1 MSRSDQLEE
10 LFEEWIQHHR
20 QKNIANAEK
29 RFSRDGILNEELF
42 NKARMRVLFV
52 LREVNGEDQNQKD
65 LETNEDERRK
75 KERHKRYK
83 HVDLIQLLKD
93 GPKYQMWYAIARWS
107 AGILQRFPPFEEID
121 NYERMK
127 NSLLSV
133 AAINLKKTP
142 GGKAA
147 CLDQVNAYA
156 HMDSCLLKRQI
167 QIIAPDIIVAC
178 GTFSHLIWL
187 LDLSVHSDDPLSKVS
202 VKGKWKVVP
211 WCHPGRVNNKT
222 TYEDL
227 EKKVEQ
233 YI

>member
-1 MSRSDQLEE
+1 MSRSDQLDE
-10 LFEEWIQHHR
+10 LFEKWIQHHR

-29 RFSRDGILNEELF
+29 RFSRDGILNEELS

-52 LREVNGEDQNQKD
+52 LREVNGEDENQKD

-75 KERHKRYK
+75 KERYKEYK

-93 GPKYQMWYAIARWS
+93 GPKYQMWHAIARWS
-107 AGILQRFPPFEEID
+107 AGILRRFPPFEEVD
-121 NYERMK
+121 DYATMK
-127 NSLLSV
+127 DSLLSV

-142 GGKAA
+142 GGADADLEK
-147 CLDQVNAYA
+147 VNAYA
-156 HMDSCLLKRQI
+156 RMDRRFIIDQI
-167 QIIAPDIIVAC
+167 EIIDPDIIVAC

-187 LDLSVHSDDPLSKVS
+187 LDLEVDSDDPLSKVS

-227 EKKVEQ
+227 EKKVGQ